1 MKKMIRLFDILLSL
15 TGLLI
20 LTPIML
26 VAIFIISL
34 DSRGPV
40 FFRQTRVGRNGR
52 DFRMIKF
59 RTMAT
64 GADKRG
70 DLTVGTRDSRI
81 TPVGYFLRRY
91 KLDEIPQLLNV
102 LKGDMSMV
110 GPRPE
115 VRKFVEMYSDEQK
128 KVLSVRPGIT
138 DYASIEFINE
148 NEILGR
154 SENPEQTYINEV
166 MPAKILLNMR
176 FINEP
181 TIGNYFR
188 ILWNTLFRIPHSSFL

>member
-1 MKKMIRLFDILLSL
+1 MIRLFDILLSL